1 MIALH
6 AHKTLRSPSGNINL
20 QLELEIG
27 RGEFISLYGPSGSG
41 KTSTLRM
48 LAGLLKPDRGTITVE
63 GYKWFDS
70 DTGHMTPPQDR
81 KIGYV
86 FQDAALFPHLTVKKN
101 LEFALPRHSDPSII
115 KELTALTHLDPLMD
129 RLPDTLSGG
138 QKQRVALAR
147 AVVQQP
153 DILLLDEP
161 LSALD
166 AETRSTLQDH
176 LLALHKK
183 YDLTTILVTHD
194 IGEIHKLSDR
204 VVKLEDGKVV
214 AHGSPISIFSHHQ
227 VSGKFQF
234 TGEILRIDKQ
244 ELIYVVSILI
254 NRDIVR
260 VIASE
265 DEVVNLK
272 KGARV
277 VVATKAF
284 NPIIIPL

>member
-1 MIALH
+1 MIALTV
-6 AHKTLRSPSGNINL
+6 HKTLSSSAGNIA
-20 QLELEIG
+20 LEVELKIG

-48 LAGLLKPDRGTITVE
+48 LAGLLKPDGGTITVE
-63 GYKWFDS
+63 GIKWFDS
-70 DTGHMTPPQDR
+70 ITGQMTPPQDR

-101 LEFALPRHSDPSII
+101 LEFALPKHSDPSII
-115 KELTALTHLDPLMD
+115 RELIALTHLEPLLD

-166 AETRSTLQDH
+166 ADTRSTLQDH
-176 LLALHKK
+176 LLTLHKK
-183 YDLTTILVTHD
+183 YRLTTILVTHD

-204 VVKLEDGKVV
+204 VVKLNNGKVV
-214 AHGSPISIFSHHQ
+214 AEGSPISIFSHHQ

-265 DEVVNLK
+265 DEVAHLK